1 MLSGE
6 NDYILIQMASK
17 TGRAALLLILIC
29 LLPGARL
36 QAARAAPTATLRVFV
51 LDVGQGDATL
61 IRDGLGTDL
70 LVDGGRKSASE
81 TVLAALRQLQV
92 DDLEAVLATHADSD
106 HVGGL
111 IDVLLADD
119 IPVES
124 ALYNGYPGDT
134 QTWGQFVAAVAAEGL
149 SLLPAQYP
157 GSFAWGTISANVL
170 NPSPGLADPEQN
182 AASLVLRLVF
192 GETEIILPGDI
203 DAGVEADLILHGDPL
218 EADLLHVAH
227 HGSASA
233 TSQAFL
239 EAVRPRE
246 AFISVGLNSYGHPA
260 PEVLQRLEAIGA
272 RAWRTD
278 VLGTLVVTGD
288 GQVYQVFPLDTFLP
302 LNLGAFAAP

>member
-1 MLSGE
+1 
-6 NDYILIQMASK
+6 MASK
-17 TGRAALLLILIC
+17 TGRAALLLVLVC
-29 LLPGARL
+29 LLPGAGL
-36 QAARAAPTATLRVFV
+36 QVARAAPSAVWRIFI

-61 IRDGLGTDL
+61 IRDGLGTDV
-70 LVDGGRKSASE
+70 LVDGGRKSTGE
-81 TVLAALRQLQV
+81 TVLANLRQLQV
-92 DDLEAVLATHADSD
+92 DDLEAILATHADSD

-111 IDVLLADD
+111 IDVLLAGD

-157 GSFAWGTISANVL
+157 SSLTWGTISASVL
-170 NPSPGLADPEQN
+170 NPLPGLPDPEQN

-192 GETEIILPGDI
+192 GETELFLPGDI
-203 DAGVEADLILHGDPL
+203 DDGVEADLIQRGDPL

-246 AFISVGLNSYGHPA
+246 AFISVGPNPYGHRSEERRVGKECRSRWSP
-260 PEVLQRLEAIGA
+260 
-272 RAWRTD
+272 
-278 VLGTLVVTGD
+278 
-288 GQVYQVFPLDTFLP
+288 YH
-302 LNLGAFAAP
+302 